1 MNNKGWDIVGILGG
15 SMRAQTRSLM
25 GPSMGPGEE
34 RETPPLPSETPPDE
48 RVLGIAPPWSSS
60 RGSTSSVQ
68 QLPRRRSLARQW
80 EDDGLG
86 GRAYGPP

>member
-1 MNNKGWDIVGILGG
+1 MNNKGWDIVGTLGS
-15 SMRAQTRSLM
+15 SMRAQTRSLK
-25 GPSMGPGEE
+25 GEESPSMGPGEE

-48 RVLGIAPPWSSS
+48 RVLGVGPPWSSS

-68 QLPRRRSLARQW
+68 QFPRRRCLARQW

-86 GRAYGPP
+86 GHAS